1 MAEQVVFYQLT
12 HKFVNQEQAIPEGP
26 RQVMYYSLAIG
37 HHVGVLDCFQK
48 LVEIPLEDYCH
59 WLSQI
64 PDGTG
69 RHKLEGLLKW
79 GEIEINQSHANDLL
93 SILKSAAEMLW
104 TEKLAQCLQQMSKEP
119 ALYLMAR
126 KIA

>member
-48 LVEIPLEDYCH
+48 LVEIPLEDYRH

-64 PDGTG
+64 PEGAG

-79 GEIEINQSHANDLL
+79 GEIEINESHANDLL
-93 SILKSAAEMLW
+93 SILNSTAETPW
-104 TEKLAQCLQQMSKEP
+104 TEQLAQCLQQMSKEP
-119 ALYLMAR
+119 ALYLMVR
-126 KIA
+126 KTA